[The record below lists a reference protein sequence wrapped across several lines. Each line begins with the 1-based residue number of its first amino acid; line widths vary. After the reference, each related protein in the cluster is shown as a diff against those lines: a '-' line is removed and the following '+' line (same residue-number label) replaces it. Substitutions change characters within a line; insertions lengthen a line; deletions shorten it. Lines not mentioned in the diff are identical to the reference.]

1 MPWSATIT
9 RRRASSEWPEF
20 VCAEN
25 PNGYFPGKHAAIP
38 TADKPD
44 F

>member
-1 MPWSATIT
+1 MPWSAVMTY
-9 RRRASSEWPEF
+9 RRARGEWPEF

-25 PNGYFPGKHAAIP
+25 IREYYYNKNSEIP